1 MIISNTG
8 KYVLSLFSYL
18 AIHND
23 KGFIKIK
30 EISENQNIPYGYLTI
45 ITNLYVKNGLLK
57 SRYGNKGGVSLS
69 KNPNDYNL
77 KEILIFTELNLS
89 KKNGDS
95 VFSEILTNQINEII
109 DKYLLEFS
117 LTKYLE
123 LIKNNE
129 VNYEKII

>member
-8 KYVLSLFSYL
+8 KYTLSLFSYL
-18 AIHND
+18 AMHTD
-23 KGFIKIK
+23 DGFITTK
-30 EISENQNIPYGYLTI
+30 EIAKKQNVPHSYLTNI
-45 ITNLYVKNGLLK
+45 VNLYVKNGLLK

-69 KNPNDYNL
+69 KNPSEYNL
-77 KEILIFTELNLS
+77 KEILVFTELNLS

-123 LIKNNE
+123 LIKNSE
-129 VNYEKII
+129 VNYEKIS